1 MRVTI
6 STSNT
11 GELQTA
17 MVPVSVVNWFQIFE
31 TFSWAMITLLRVL
44 FRNQRSGYVGKKCTS
59 LKKYS
64 QCRRQTLENRATN
77 LIEGRQVG
85 TFFSCFMTSSFLG
98 VYLIRLRG
106 WVDKVLDSVSTSRV
120 PQATIVT
127 HPGMLQTYIGYIEQD
142 NPKQFNIS
150 VPATFLST
158 LASEWRSDG
167 VTE

>member
-1 MRVTI
+1 
-6 STSNT
+6 
-11 GELQTA
+11 

-44 FRNQRSGYVGKKCTS
+44 FEIQRSGYVGKKCTS

-120 PQATIVT
+120 PQATNVT
-127 HPGMLQTYIGYIEQD
+127 HSGMLQTYIGYIEQD

-158 LASEWRSDG
+158 FPSE
-167 VTE
+167 